1 MDKLQA
7 MRAFVTIVDQG
18 SLTAAADALDK
29 SLPSMVRTLATLEE
43 NLGVRLLNRT
53 TRRSALTDEGRQY
66 LQRCRQI
73 LSDIEDAERA
83 LGQNQDEPKGLIRI
97 TAPVQFGTMHVAPAV
112 AVFLKRYPQTQVE
125 LILLDRV
132 INMLEEGIDVAVRIS
147 RLDDS
152 SMIATPVSEFRRV
165 VCASPGL
172 LKQTTPPKQPQDLA
186 QLNCVRFTS
195 LVSDS
200 AWEFVVNGKRV
211 TVSISGNFK
220 CNQAAA
226 SIDACAAGLGYGMFL
241 SYQIAPLVKVGKLKI
256 VLSDFEPEPI
266 PVSLV
271 YSTTRHMTSRMRVFL
286 DFMRKELRGTLSK
299 TA

>member
-1 MDKLQA
+1 MDKLLA

-43 NLGVRLLNRT
+43 KLGVRLLNRT

-112 AVFLKRYPQTQVE
+112 AVFLKRYPHTQVE

-152 SMIATPVSEFRRV
+152 SMIATPVSEIRRV

-172 LKQTTPPKQPQDLA
+172 LKQSTPPKQPQDLEH
-186 QLNCVRFTS
+186 LNCIRFTA
-195 LVSDS
+195 LVSDV
-200 AWEFVVNGKRV
+200 AWEFSVNGKRV
-211 TVSISGNFK
+211 SVPVSGSFK
-220 CNQAAA
+220 CNHAAA
-226 SIDACAAGLGYGMFL
+226 SIDACAAGSGYGLFL
-241 SYQIAPLVKVGKLKI
+241 SYQVAPLVKAGKLKI
-256 VLSDFEPEPI
+256 LLSEFEPEPI
-266 PVSLV
+266 PVNLV
-271 YSTTRHMTSRMRVFL
+271 YSSTRLMTSRMRVFL
-286 DFMRKELRGTLSK
+286 DFMRQELRGSL
-299 TA
+299 